1 MIELRSDTFTLPTP
15 AMLEAVSLAA
25 LGDDVYNEDPT
36 VQRLEALAAA
46 MLGHEAA
53 CFMPSGTMA
62 NLASILVHCPRGS
75 EILVGNESDIYHYEA
90 GGASIVGG
98 IVYHAVPTQADGR
111 LLISDIADAIRDA
124 EDAQCAPAGLICLEN
139 THNRCGGKV
148 LPLDYLADVA
158 QFAKANDLPVHM
170 DGARIFNAA
179 VALNKPAATIGQY
192 ADSIQFCLSK
202 GLAAPIGSMV
212 VGNGRFINQV
222 RRTRKMLG
230 GGMRQVGLIA
240 AAGIVALE
248 QMVERLAE
256 DHAHARRLAL
266 GLAGIAGIE
275 VDPSSVETNIVM
287 FRVADER
294 FTWRT
299 FIEAARHEGIA
310 LAELGYGRIRAV
322 THYGLSAED
331 IDQAVAGIARLLE
344 RGPDRLVADAALV
357 EVL

>member
-15 AMLEAVSLAA
+15 AMLEAMTHAA
-25 LGDDVYNEDPT
+25 LGDDVYSEDPT
-36 VQRLEALAAA
+36 VQRLEKLAAD

-62 NLASILVHCPRGS
+62 NLASILVHCPRGH
-75 EILVGNESDIYHYEA
+75 EVLVGNEADIYHYEA

-98 IVYHAVPTQADGR
+98 IVYHAVPTQPDGTLR
-111 LLISDIADAIRDA
+111 ISDIAEAIRDA
-124 EDAQCAPAGLICLEN
+124 EDDQCAPAGLICLEN

-148 LPLDYLADVA
+148 LPLDYLAEVA
-158 QFAKANDLPVHM
+158 QFAKAHGLPVHM

-179 VALNKPAATIGQY
+179 VALDTRPAMIAQY

-212 VGNGRFINQV
+212 VGSAPFIRQA

-248 QMVERLAE
+248 QMVDRLAE
-256 DHAHARRLAL
+256 DHAHASRLAL
-266 GLAGIAGIE
+266 GLAGIPGIQ
-275 VDPSSVETNIVM
+275 VDPSSVQTNIVM
-287 FRVADER
+287 FRVTDER

-299 FIEAARHEGIA
+299 FVEAARHEGIA

-322 THYGLSAED
+322 THYGIGAED
-331 IDQAVAGIARLLE
+331 VDRAVAAIKGILE
-344 RGPDRLVADAALV
+344 RGPQRLVAESTPV
-357 EVL
+357 